1 MHRRPLPLLTCLALL
16 AAACS
21 QGGTGMAPTAD
32 LSAPD
37 LAVAIDLLP
46 PADLTPRTPE
56 VAPLNTG
63 PVLAAVEL
71 VTVTYQGYLYQPDV
85 EGFGDW
91 VVGSDWYKQVG
102 ADFGVGPGRH
112 LAKVELPDAAPNGVF
127 DRDVQNAIRALVAAG
142 TLPAPPQGQQSQL
155 LYMMYYPA
163 ETAITQRDGSV
174 LCTQFAGYHG
184 SLTFPGGARA
194 TYAVIGD
201 CPGGGIDGLT
211 VTASHELI
219 EAATDP
225 WVNTTSPG
233 YFLAA
238 DLPDHFAVEAGQ
250 EMGDLCEFLDGLRQ
264 DIYQVTRVWSPAAA
278 LALREPCIPWP
289 TTDYETVVVTPAEA
303 PMLSPGQTFSFVLT
317 GWSSNPH
324 MASWTLSLN
333 EAPGTE
339 FSLRAIDAKLAS
351 TGISHGFS
359 VRLTV
364 TVPPDAYPPQVG
376 GIEVLS
382 GPNRHVAPV
391 AFQVM

>member
-1 MHRRPLPLLTCLALL
+1 MHRRPLSLPCCLALL
-16 AAACS
+16 AAACG
-21 QGGTGMAPTAD
+21 QDGPAPTSGAD
-32 LSAPD
+32 LAGPD
-37 LAVAIDLLP
+37 LAEPIDLLP
-46 PADLTPRTPE
+46 PPDLTPRTPE
-56 VAPLNTG
+56 VAPLSTG
-63 PVLAAVEL
+63 PVLRAVQL
-71 VTVTYQGYLYQPDV
+71 VTVTYSGYLYQGDV
-85 EGFGDW
+85 EAFGDW

-102 ADFGVGPGRH
+102 ADYGVGPGTH
-112 LAKVELPDAAPNGVF
+112 LAKVKLPDAAPNGVF
-127 DRDVQNAIRALVAAG
+127 DRDVQSAIRALVAAG

-163 ETAITQRDGSV
+163 ATAITQRDGSV

-184 SLTFPGGARA
+184 SLSFPGGAHA

-201 CPGGGIDGLT
+201 CQGGGIDGLT

-225 WVNTTSPG
+225 WVNTASPG

-238 DLPDHFAVEAGQ
+238 DLPDHFAVEGGQ

-264 DIYQVTRVWSPAAA
+264 DGYQVTRVWSPSAA

-303 PMLSPGQTFSFVLT
+303 PTLSPGQTFTFVLT

-324 MASWTLSLN
+324 MPSWTLSLN

-339 FSLRAIDAKLAS
+339 FSLKAMDAKLAS

-364 TVPPDAYPPQVG
+364 TVPLDAFAPQVG